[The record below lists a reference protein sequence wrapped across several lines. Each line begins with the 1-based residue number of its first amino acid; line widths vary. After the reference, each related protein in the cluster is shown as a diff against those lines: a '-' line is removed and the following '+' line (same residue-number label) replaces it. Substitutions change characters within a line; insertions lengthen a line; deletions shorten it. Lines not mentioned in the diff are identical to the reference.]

1 MMKLMLLTLT
11 LVGFEIQD
19 NLATSIPIY
28 DCQDG
33 NKCIVDRQCGQY
45 GKCINRPLT
54 GIYLPG

>member
-19 NLATSIPIY
+19 NLANYFPIK

-33 NKCIVDRQCGQY
+33 NKCIVDSQCGQD
-45 GKCINRPLT
+45 GKCTNRPLT